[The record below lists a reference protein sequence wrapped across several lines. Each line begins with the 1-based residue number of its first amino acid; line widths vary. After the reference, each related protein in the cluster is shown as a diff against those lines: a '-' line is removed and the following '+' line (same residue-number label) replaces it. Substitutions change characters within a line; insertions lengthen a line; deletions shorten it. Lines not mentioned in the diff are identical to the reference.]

1 MPDHKIR
8 MIKNERNVL
17 NTTKN
22 LCEGR
27 ELIISAFKSGLF
39 SLIIFVK
46 INSRNRT

>member
-1 MPDHKIR
+1 MPDQKIR

-17 NTTKN
+17 NTAKN

-39 SLIIFVK
+39 LLIIFVK